1 MLWIVFSN
9 HGLNIRQRAGIG
21 PLHWYICWKVWKRGK
36 RKKPHILQHI
46 SYIGH
51 ISGSNEKLNSSSN
64 WFDFVFS
71 ILSNFFE
78 DTLYKSTLKSAI
90 IRVMKSVC
98 LHSKQTTGAVW
109 EKINSTR
116 LTSEMKLDFAIRGRS
131 VVICLLLLWL
141 YRLAS
146 VNRLG
151 RHISTCWTV
160 FLFYKVS
167 LENGKSSSYFSYA
180 LFLKY
185 RNSSLRFFQSI
196 KASR

>member
-1 MLWIVFSN
+1 MIKHFHTS
-9 HGLNIRQRAGIG
+9 IKTIGIAVQ
-21 PLHWYICWKVWKRGK
+21 YC
-36 RKKPHILQHI
+36 
-46 SYIGH
+46 SYL
-51 ISGSNEKLNSSSN
+51 NEKLNSSSN
-64 WFDFVFS
+64 WLDLVFS
-71 ILSNFFE
+71 VLSNFFE

-98 LHSKQTTGAVW
+98 LHGKQTTGAVW

-116 LTSEMKLDFAIRGRS
+116 LTSEMKLDFALRGRS
-131 VVICLLLLWL
+131 VVIYLLLLWL
-141 YRLAS
+141 YRLAR

-151 RHISTCWTV
+151 RQISTCWTV
-160 FLFYKVS
+160 FLFYKVN

-185 RNSSLRFFQSI
+185 RNSSLRFLHSI

>member
-1 MLWIVFSN
+1 MGFINSEINWFT
-9 HGLNIRQRAGIG
+9 
-21 PLHWYICWKVWKRGK
+21 
-36 RKKPHILQHI
+36 ILLKI
-46 SYIGH
+46 KAR
-51 ISGSNEKLNSSSN
+51 SNEKLNSGSS
-64 WFDFVFS
+64 WFDLVFS

-98 LHSKQTTGAVW
+98 LHGKQTTGAVW

-116 LTSEMKLDFAIRGRS
+116 LTSKMKLDLGDWAS
-131 VVICLLLLWL
+131 SQVVICLLLLWL

-151 RHISTCWTV
+151 RQISTCWTV

-180 LFLKY
+180 FFLKY

>member
-1 MLWIVFSN
+1 MVREKYERIWDKRN
-9 HGLNIRQRAGIG
+9 
-21 PLHWYICWKVWKRGK
+21 WKRMWWKK
-36 RKKPHILQHI
+36 RL
-46 SYIGH
+46 
-51 ISGSNEKLNSSSN
+51 NEKLNSSLD
-64 WFDFVFS
+64 WFDLVFL
-71 ILSNFFE
+71 ILSSFFE

-98 LHSKQTTGAVW
+98 LHGKQTTGAVW
-109 EKINSTR
+109 EKINSTH

-141 YRLAS
+141 YRLAR

-151 RHISTCWTV
+151 RQISTCWTV
-160 FLFYKVS
+160 FLFYKVN

-185 RNSSLRFFQSI
+185 KNSSLRFFHSI